1 MARLNAA
8 AAGRQA
14 LLIRSNADVREL
26 SMRHLLNARLSSHAF
41 CIG

>member
-14 LLIRSNADVREL
+14 LLIRSNADLREL
-26 SMRHLLNARLSSHAF
+26 SMSIFERTFTSSRA
-41 CIG
+41 CSTG